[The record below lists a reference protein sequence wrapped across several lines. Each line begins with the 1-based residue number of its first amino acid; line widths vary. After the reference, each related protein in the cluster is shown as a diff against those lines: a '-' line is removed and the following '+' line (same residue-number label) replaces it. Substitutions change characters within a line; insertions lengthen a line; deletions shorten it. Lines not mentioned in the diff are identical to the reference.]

1 VDIWSRDT
9 KFAMDVGL
17 GDQARAEGRPKAV
30 ELVRSVSLCG

>member
-1 VDIWSRDT
+1 
-9 KFAMDVGL
+9 MDMGL